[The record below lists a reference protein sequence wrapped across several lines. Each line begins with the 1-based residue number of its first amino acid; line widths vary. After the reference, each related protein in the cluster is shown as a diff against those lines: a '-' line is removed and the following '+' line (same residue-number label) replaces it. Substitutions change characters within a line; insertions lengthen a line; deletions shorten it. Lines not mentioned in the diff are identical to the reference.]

1 MISLT
6 ASASAMLCSFPPA
19 QLVQL
24 HDGCPIYGID
34 SIVAFLQC
42 TSEVDNPAL
51 AALLQVAEENARCPC
66 RRGST
71 GRARTPRSDCGVA
84 RSLRTVSIHDRA
96 ATGRRMQR
104 GVPQPAMR
112 VVGPFPTIPLWPLA
126 SRVVGRGAV
135 SVYS

>member
-34 SIVAFLQC
+34 YIVAFLQC

-51 AALLQVAEENARCPC
+51 AALLQVAGENVQRPC

-71 GRARTPRSDCGVA
+71 GLARTPRSDGGVA
-84 RSLRTVSIHDRA
+84 RFRRTASTTIVRRRA
-96 ATGRRMQR
+96 AVCT
-104 GVPQPAMR
+104 AMCLSPPC
-112 VVGPFPTIPLWPLA
+112 VWSVLA
-126 SRVVGRGAV
+126 LPSHCGHWRLVSLEGAP
-135 SVYS
+135 